1 MRFEISFNEN
11 IYREQS
17 KKYFAFIWKDFQSK
31 NKKRLYIIIPYFLLG
46 ASIVYAKSNLGYLF
60 ILISLF
66 NLYQYYKLYQHHK
79 TNKEKHISKVEE
91 KIVEYSSHNKLS
103 IWEFSEDKFYYSD
116 FSLELKTNWNSFSSF
131 TILENDLFLEA
142 KKNILATFL
151 LNKEEVGEVEFNKI
165 ILFLE
170 NKIAKD

>member
-46 ASIVYAKSNLGYLF
+46 VSIVYAKSNLGYLF
-60 ILISLF
+60 IVISLF

-79 TNKEKHISKVEE
+79 TNKEKYFNIVE
-91 KIVEYSSHNKLS
+91 KNILEYSSNDKLS
-103 IWEFSEDKFYYSD
+103 INEFRNDNFYYFD
-116 FSLELKTNWNSFSSF
+116 FKMELTINWNLFKKF
-131 TILENDLFLEA
+131 TVIENDLFLEL
-142 KKNILATFL
+142 NDGVFATFFI
-151 LNKEEVGEVEFNKI
+151 NKEEVGEVEFNKI

-170 NKIAKD
+170 NKIVKD